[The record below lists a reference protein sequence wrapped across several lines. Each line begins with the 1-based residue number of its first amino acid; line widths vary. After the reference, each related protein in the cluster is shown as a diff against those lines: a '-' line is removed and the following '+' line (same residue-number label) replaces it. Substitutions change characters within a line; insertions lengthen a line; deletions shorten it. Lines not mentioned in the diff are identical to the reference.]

1 MKLELCRHSVDNLP
15 FLSINYLQPPD
26 IIGIPSSILSVA
38 SDLKEKLLN
47 IIKSFN
53 MCTHLEMPFADRSR
67 LTVTVNIPSGC
78 EMFQPHEISIL
89 DKIHDGIWVS
99 VVWRLF
105 IPLLDDEQVVLV
117 LVGIGSHLLLFCP
130 HTLRVKV
137 EM

>member
-1 MKLELCRHSVDNLP
+1 
-15 FLSINYLQPPD
+15 
-26 IIGIPSSILSVA
+26 
-38 SDLKEKLLN
+38 
-47 IIKSFN
+47 

-67 LTVTVNIPSGC
+67 LTMTVDIPSGC

-89 DKIHDGIWVS
+89 DKIHDGIRVS

-117 LVGIGSHLLLFCP
+117 LVGIGSHLLLLGS
-130 HTLRVKV
+130 HTLGVKV